1 MQAVRF
7 LVLLSAA
14 PALLAC
20 NCITRFSVCDE
31 VRLTDMVFIG
41 TVESVTNAKTI
52 FEGAKTQEDLQAI
65 VKGYVLQKNS
75 ATLRVKTVF
84 RRPKDGPDD
93 DDDKDTDRKD
103 DKDDDKKNHTAKP
116 KDPNDELKEGDA
128 VVVYSDPGDCGFDFR
143 AGETYLVYADED
155 EQDTHL
161 ETTACTRTARVSDAG
176 EDLAYL
182 YFYQNGDS
190 NAGRLEGFAT
200 SVPHKLDQDRFQY
213 TGRIDSPVP
222 GIAIELQQKQQS
234 FYTATDANG
243 RFVFDGLAE
252 GAYKLFAYPPDQSDH
267 PKPLSS
273 AVPLQIKPRS
283 CNGAVLLIPGAR
295 TPTH

>member
-1 MQAVRF
+1 MLAVRF

-128 VVVYSDPGDCGFDFR
+128 VVVSSADVSDPVAARYAWQANPKATLYNG
-143 AGETYLVYADED
+143 AGL
-155 EQDTHL
+155 
-161 ETTACTRTARVSDAG
+161 
-176 EDLAYL
+176 
-182 YFYQNGDS
+182 
-190 NAGRLEGFAT
+190 
-200 SVPHKLDQDRFQY
+200 P
-213 TGRIDSPVP
+213 
-222 GIAIELQQKQQS
+222 
-234 FYTATDANG
+234 
-243 RFVFDGLAE
+243 
-252 GAYKLFAYPPDQSDH
+252 
-267 PKPLSS
+267 
-273 AVPLQIKPRS
+273 AVPFRTDDWPGVTDNSKPW
-283 CNGAVLLIPGAR
+283 
-295 TPTH
+295 